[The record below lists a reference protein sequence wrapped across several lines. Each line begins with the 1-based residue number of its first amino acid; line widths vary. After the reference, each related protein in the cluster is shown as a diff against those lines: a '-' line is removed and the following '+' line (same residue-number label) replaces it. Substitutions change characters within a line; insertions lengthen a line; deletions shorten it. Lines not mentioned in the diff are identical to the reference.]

1 MEHPPLDPSVG
12 SVKSWLLRQDPDGQR
27 FGDVVRRTFD
37 QLYDGQRTG
46 RFRFE
51 DLHKTEKTHMGTLIE
66 INLQREFGFAD
77 GEVTDYR
84 IAGVQVDCK
93 YSMKFGGWTLPPE
106 VIGHL
111 AILVTADDAEGRWTA
126 GLIRVD
132 EDLLNPGRN
141 RDAKGTLSR
150 RGRERIEWIWS
161 REMTLPANVF
171 LQLTPAEID
180 RIFSAAS
187 TRTHTSGQARVNELF
202 RVAQGRVIRRS
213 ELATVAQQD
222 DFMKRARRNG
232 GARGYLRDEG
242 ILVLGHQDAEPLIAE
257 GLGLTRPR
265 KGELVSVRVVPAA
278 SQDTQAV
285 VIDGCPWRIASQND
299 PVVPAPLVTPATIV
313 VVPTDIES
321 PVEQLELLG

>member
-1 MEHPPLDPSVG
+1 MEHPPLDRHVG
-12 SVKSWLLRQDPDGQR
+12 LVRSWLLRQDPDGRR
-27 FGDVVRRTFD
+27 FGGVVRRTFD

-77 GEVTDYR
+77 GEATDYC
-84 IAGVQVDCK
+84 IAGIQVDCK

-111 AILVTADDAEGRWTA
+111 AILVTADDAGSCWTA
-126 GLIRVD
+126 GLIRVQ

-141 RDAKGTLSR
+141 RDAKGTLSSK
-150 RGRERIEWIWS
+150 GREQIEWIWS
-161 REMTLPANVF
+161 REMELPPNVF
-171 LQLTPAEID
+171 LQLTPAELD
-180 RIFSAAS
+180 RIFSAQS
-187 TRTHTSGQARVNELF
+187 TRAHTSGQARVNELF
-202 RVAQGRVIRRS
+202 RVVQGRAIRRS

-257 GLGLTRPR
+257 GLGLPRPN
-265 KGELVSVRVVPAA
+265 KGELVSIRVVPATGA
-278 SQDTQAV
+278 DAPAV
-285 VIDGCPWRIASQND
+285 LIDGCPWRIASDKD
-299 PVVPAPLVTPATIV
+299 PVVAAPLVNPTTV
-313 VVPTDIES
+313 VMCPDLPS
-321 PVEQLELLG
+321 PVEQLQMLG